1 MNLSQNII
9 EIFETYLEAKGVQIN
24 NPEREQS
31 GEGACQIYGSEYGDL
46 QEKIEEAINDEPCV
60 IVTDYK
66 RFEGKLQIMDD
77 QILVQSESLQEYL
90 EEYSME

>member
-1 MNLSQNII
+1 MNLLQNII

-66 RFEGKLQIMDD
+66 RFEGKLQITDD